1 MSDTGSPSEPYET
14 QFLEGLYIAVRT
26 RGVPIYKVF
35 LLLILFVYSFLFYF
49 ILFCFAFIMPLIIV
63 TYKGSFTDSWV
74 RISVLV
80 SKGRYFSLS
89 TISVVLSLSQIFTL
103 TTLFQLMLWCLSD
116 LHLLNN
122 GAKLNNISKI
132 VVLFIPFYW
141 GHFSTAGEGVS
152 RYLLTLGGRPRVRYF
167 IHRRTCRGDYL
178 PYSS

>member
-1 MSDTGSPSEPYET
+1 MSDTGSPSEFYET

-49 ILFCFAFIMPLIIV
+49 IFLFCFYNAAYNV

-80 SKGRYFSLS
+80 SKGRYFSLN
-89 TISVVLSLSQIFTL
+89 TISVVLSLFQIFTL